1 MLFDPQTV
9 KKLLEGINITGVLH
23 IGAHDCEELPF
34 YTDCLNVPPDK
45 IHWIEAIPF
54 KVEECRKR
62 NIPNVRQAIITDTD
76 NKQVSFNVSNNIQS
90 SSILEFN
97 THAKEHP
104 SVHYTNSFVST
115 STTIDSFFKQNGIDA
130 SRINFWNL
138 DIQGCELMAL
148 KGGCE
153 SIRYADVLYLEVNEQ
168 ELYKECGMIQELDEF
183 LASHQ
188 FQRILTKMTPHGWG
202 DAIYMRSPLVQNQ
215 CHEINNR

>member
-9 KKLLEGINITGVLH
+9 KNVLDSIKITGVLH

-34 YTDCLNVPPDK
+34 YTNYLGVPPNN

-62 NIPNVRQAIITDTD
+62 NIPNVHQAIMTDTD
-76 NKQVSFNVSNNIQS
+76 NKNVSFNVSNNIQS

-104 SVHYTNSFVST
+104 SVYYTDRFVSK
-115 STTIDSFFKQNGIDA
+115 STTIDSFFKQIDP

-168 ELYKECGMIQELDEF
+168 ELYKECGMIHQLDEF
-183 LASHQ
+183 LASHN

-202 DAIYMRSPLVQNQ
+202 DAIYIKSSFL
-215 CHEINNR
+215 HKK